1 MKLITFSG
9 VEFVFPS
16 STLNAE
22 ILSLT
27 ISPGG
32 GATKL
37 TLDADRRAH

>member
-9 VEFVFPS
+9 VGSFFPH
-16 STLNAE
+16 STRKTEL
-22 ILSLT
+22 LSLT

-37 TLDADRRAH
+37 TLDADRELR